1 MADAVL
7 RPLVPA
13 EEAWLVA
20 ELTDG
25 RRPTVHVLA
34 ASGDL
39 PAGARAR
46 VLAAEAA
53 RAGEYLI
60 VEVKGDR
67 LPFAAPELALPPTV
81 AKRVRRAAGV
91 VDPPP
96 KPARRTTKTAGSRPT
111 PKPVLAKSAPAKS
124 APAKA
129 APVKAAAAKSAP
141 AKAVP
146 AKAVPGKAASGKAAP
161 DNAVPG
167 KAAAPAAG
175 RAPGTRAKP
184 ARRRPGSP
192 VSVTIT
198 FDGQARWTV
207 EARTGSRRVRPVE
220 IPAGAAAAAS
230 EALGVPEVD
239 ALVSAITDAMRRD
252 AEDRTDALRAQLAA
266 AEAELARLSRS

>member
-1 MADAVL
+1 VL

-25 RRPTVHVLA
+25 RRPTVHLLV

-39 PAGARAR
+39 PAGARAK

-60 VEVKGDR
+60 VEVRGDR

-96 KPARRTTKTAGSRPT
+96 KPARRTTKIAGSRPT
-111 PKPVLAKSAPAKS
+111 PKPVLANAGAAKA

-129 APVKAAAAKSAP
+129 APAKAAP
-141 AKAVP
+141 AKAAP
-146 AKAVPGKAASGKAAP
+146 AKAAPAKAAP
-161 DNAVPG
+161 AKAAPG

-175 RAPGTRAKP
+175 GPPGTRAKP